1 MTRSQQVSQQFD
13 KYKYYLNSVQSP
25 ETDAEFIDKT
35 YKQLRKHAAVSMR
48 EDFCGTYSLTCEWV
62 RLGPKKQGIGVDL
75 DSEPLDYGTEHKS
88 FQKLSGNQKQRVN
101 ILCDDVLNPKLPKV
115 DVVNAM
121 NFSYSIFKKRE
132 ELKTYFKNVSRTLN
146 DDGMFILDC
155 FGGSECQ
162 EENEHETEHDD
173 FSYYWDQD
181 SFDPVTNEAQ
191 FYIHFKRKGEKK
203 REKVF
208 SYDWRLW
215 TIPELRELMLEVG
228 FKETVVY
235 WEGTDKEGDGNGI
248 FTRTE
253 KGEECES
260 WVAYVVGLK

>member
-1 MTRSQQVSQQFD
+1 MTRSKSASQPFD
-13 KYKYYLNSVQSP
+13 KYEYYLKSVQSP
-25 ETDAEFIDKT
+25 ETDAEFIDKAF
-35 YKQLRKHAAVSMR
+35 KDLRKRKAISMR

-62 RLGPKKQGIGVDL
+62 KLGNKKQGIGVDL
-75 DSEPLDYGTEHKS
+75 DPEPLEYGANHSAYQSLTAK
-88 FQKLSGNQKQRVN
+88 QKKRVR
-101 ILCDDVLNPKLPKV
+101 ILCDDVMNPKLPKA
-115 DVVNAM
+115 DIVNAM
-121 NFSYSIFKKRE
+121 NFSYSLFKKRE
-132 ELKTYFKNVSRTLN
+132 ELKVYFKNVYKTLN
-146 DDGMFILDC
+146 SDGMFILDC

-162 EENEHETEHDD
+162 EENESETEHDD
-173 FSYYWDQD
+173 FSYFWDQD

-203 REKVF
+203 RKKVF

-215 TIPELRELMLEVG
+215 TIPELRELMQEVG

-235 WEGTDKEGDGNGI
+235 WEGTDEDGDGDGV

-253 KGEECES
+253 VGEECDS